1 MAILSFYPTLPS
13 SLSSLKRPQRV
24 LSHQAIDMT
33 SLPKRH
39 ALLMND
45 TRKRMLEMGYK
56 NPILLLHPLGG
67 FVKADDVPLDVR
79 MEQHKKVY
87 LYIQFV

>member
-1 MAILSFYPTLPS
+1 
-13 SLSSLKRPQRV
+13 
-24 LSHQAIDMT
+24 MT